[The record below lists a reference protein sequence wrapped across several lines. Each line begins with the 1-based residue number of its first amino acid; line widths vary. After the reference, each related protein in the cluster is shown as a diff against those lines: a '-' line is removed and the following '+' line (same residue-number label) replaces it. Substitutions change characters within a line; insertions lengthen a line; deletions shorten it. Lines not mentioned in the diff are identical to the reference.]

1 MDTILQAV
9 ELVEQNKIP
18 QALRLLE
25 EYAPKAN
32 DDEKYTIAELYLQW
46 GFLDEAELILS
57 ELLMKYPVESDLILS
72 LADIA
77 IEKED
82 DEKAIARLAEIPEED
97 PAYIQVLIQLADL
110 YQVQGLFEVAEQ
122 KLLTAKQKLP
132 NEVIIDFAL
141 GELSFSTGEYKKA
154 VTYYEKVAKEHNMF
168 ADVSVLDRLAESYA
182 GIGEYEKALG
192 FFKDGQEQTPDKY
205 FKYGVTASQ
214 AGRNDIAVTAW
225 QEVVELDPYYHSV
238 YENLAKA
245 LQNEGMV
252 QEAFEV
258 VEKGLKQD
266 TFNKQLYFLA
276 GTIARQLNNDSASE
290 EYIREAIAID
300 PDYKEAILFFLE
312 FLKEGDRHTDII
324 DLLESVKSIGSLE
337 PLYDWEL
344 ARAHNEEEQYKE
356 ALHAYQDAYTSLNDD
371 TDFLK
376 EYGYFLTEEGL
387 VSEAITVFRKYL
399 QHVPDDYTI
408 EEYLSR
414 LHAQD

>member
-1 MDTILQAV
+1 MDTILKAV
-9 ELVEQNKIP
+9 ELVEQNKIE

-25 EYAPKAN
+25 EYTPKAN

-57 ELLMKYPVESDLILS
+57 ELLKKYPDENDLILT

-82 DEKAIARLAEIPEED
+82 DEQAIALLAEISEED

-141 GELSFSTGEYKKA
+141 GELSFSTGTYKKA
-154 VTYYEKVAKEHNMF
+154 VTYYEKVAKEHEMF

-182 GIGEYEKALG
+182 GIGEYEKALEY
-192 FFKDGQEQTPDKY
+192 FKNGQDKTPDKY

-214 AGRNDIAVTAW
+214 AGRNDIAITAW
-225 QEVVELDPYYHSV
+225 KRVVELDPYYHSV

-245 LQNEGMV
+245 LQDEGML
-252 QEAFEV
+252 QEAFDI

-266 TFNKQLYFLA
+266 TFNKHLYFLA
-276 GTIARQLNNDSASE
+276 GMIARQLNNDSASE

-312 FLKEGDRHTDII
+312 FLKERDRHADII
-324 DLLESVKSIGSLE
+324 DLLSSVKSIGSLE

-344 ARAHNEEEQYKE
+344 ARAYNEEEQYKE
-356 ALHAYQDAYTSLNDD
+356 ALQAYQDAYLNLSDD

-376 EYGYFLTEEGL
+376 EYGYFLIEEGQT
-387 VSEAITVFRKYL
+387 SEAIAVFQRYL
-399 QHVPDDYTI
+399 QLVPDDYTI
-408 EEYLSR
+408 EEFLSR
-414 LHAQD
+414 L